1 MKARVLVLDVIGD
14 KGLYETEVE
23 TLQDIYEALRCDCF
37 DIAYRKIGGRKRFD
51 IFCDDIGLFAE
62 NPIVSALDEKMCPA
76 LVGNLLFANHD
87 YEGETTSLSDEDIE
101 TIKNC
106 MTTIVDFDSEPLRQW
121 QAVFPCEY

>member
-14 KGLYETEVE
+14 KGLYETEIE

-37 DIAYRKIGGRKRFD
+37 DIAYRKIGGKKRFD
-51 IFCDDIGLFAE
+51 IFCDDMGLLKE
-62 NPIVSALDEKMCPA
+62 DSIISALDERMCPA

-101 TIKNC
+101 IIKKSV
-106 MTTIVDFDSEPLRQW
+106 TTLIDFDSDPIKQW
-121 QAVFPCEY
+121 KAIFPCEY